1 MAYEVT
7 ATRRRPKTFDELAG
21 QDFVAATLKSSIET
35 GRIAH
40 AYLFSGPRGCGKT
53 SAARILARSLNCE
66 KGPTAAP
73 CGVCSS
79 CLEISRGASMDI
91 IEIDGA
97 SNNGVNDVRQ
107 IKDEVLFPPNSGRY
121 KVYIID
127 EVHMLSTPAF
137 NALLKTIEEPPPY
150 IIFIFATTELHKVPA
165 TIKSRCQQFNFRL
178 IPLETIQ
185 GILKTTCGEMRI
197 EAEDEALFWI
207 AKESTGSLRDAY
219 TIFDQ
224 VVSFSDG
231 VIRAALIREKL
242 GLVGLDTLNA
252 LAEACT
258 AGDNSRAFSLID
270 GSLDAGVAVEQLV
283 IDMAG
288 YYRNLL
294 LLKNGVN
301 RESVLGYRPERFS
314 ALALNTL
321 DSIHL
326 ERALSILLDLY
337 RDIRYSVS
345 PRFELETAVSKLCW
359 LTQWV
364 SPRELRAAIAGAQD
378 ALGIGREGP
387 AGKGG
392 VALPLAGP
400 GRNQA
405 PAETPLSPE
414 GFEGNR
420 TADHG
425 SAFSEGFKRFMAAR
439 ETSGEEPPPDD
450 EDPFFGGEGR
460 AGNAEVE
467 APPPPEEAAPGGGD
481 ELSRLRAALIAGL
494 NSKWGLLA
502 SGLEKSLPWEWAGD
516 KLIIPVRD
524 SLGMDLL
531 KKDAPLIRE
540 TLARIRGGPLSF
552 DVVVGNTPPEAGP
565 GERPA
570 LSPQAEMVC
579 RMFRG
584 TVVKNG

>member
-1 MAYEVT
+1 
-7 ATRRRPKTFDELAG
+7 
-21 QDFVAATLKSSIET
+21 
-35 GRIAH
+35 
-40 AYLFSGPRGCGKT
+40 
-53 SAARILARSLNCE
+53 
-66 KGPTAAP
+66 
-73 CGVCSS
+73 
-79 CLEISRGASMDI
+79 MDI

>member
-66 KGPTAAP
+66 KGPTAVP

-79 CLEISRGASMDI
+79 CVEISRGASMDI

-97 SNNGVNDVRQ
+97 SNTGVNDVRQ
-107 IKDEVLFPPNSGRY
+107 IKDEVLFPPHSGRY

-127 EVHMLSTPAF
+127 EVHMLSNNAF

-178 IPLETIQ
+178 IPLDTIQ
-185 GILKTTCGEMRI
+185 GILKTTCGEMQI

-224 VVSFSDG
+224 VASFSG
-231 VIRAALIREKL
+231 GFIRSGLIQEKL
-242 GLVGLDTLNA
+242 GLAGLDTQNA
-252 LAEACT
+252 LAEACA
-258 AGDNSRAFSLID
+258 AGDNARAFAIID
-270 GSLDAGVAVEQLV
+270 GILDAGVAVEQFV

-301 RESVLGYRPERFS
+301 RESVLGYHPDRFS
-314 ALALNTL
+314 AAVGNAL

-359 LTQWV
+359 LTRWV
-364 SPRELRAAIAGAQD
+364 SPQELREAIAGAREILG
-378 ALGIGREGP
+378 AAGEGGIGR
-387 AGKGG
+387 
-392 VALPLAGP
+392 PLAGP
-400 GRNQA
+400 GQNRT
-405 PAETPLSPE
+405 PAETPLSGE
-414 GFEGNR
+414 NQR
-420 TADHG
+420 TDQG
-425 SAFSEGFKRFMAAR
+425 STFSEGFRQYMAAR
-439 ETSGEEPPPDD
+439 ESPGDALPPAGEEPFSEKDQN
-450 EDPFFGGEGR
+450 EGLEP
-460 AGNAEVE
+460 AN
-467 APPPPEEAAPGGGD
+467 PPPRVTETVFEGD
-481 ELSRLRAALIAGL
+481 DSQLRAALIDRL
-494 NSKWGLLA
+494 KSNRGLLA

-524 SLGMDLL
+524 SLGADLL
-531 KKDAPLIRE
+531 KKDSRFIQEALTR
-540 TLARIRGGPLSF
+540 LRGSPLSF
-552 DVVVGNTPPEAGP
+552 EVVVGTCAGEEVSEETPAV
-565 GERPA
+565 
-570 LSPQAEMVC
+570 SPQVELVC
-579 RMFRG
+579 RVFRG
-584 TVVKNG
+584 TVVKVG